1 MAKALDSGKAFID
14 GVLAKLPEGLRESA
28 RAAFTAPEAAD
39 ALTAVGDGV
48 LARADYSKMMDDLRV
63 KEETLTSDFDRLNT
77 WFETIKPKAE
87 GYDALAA
94 EVVRLKGQPPTVV
107 RDDKPAGMTDAD
119 FDKKIEERERAA
131 ATYFNTTNA
140 LSLKHFQTFGDV
152 LDLNDLVVFA
162 QKSRLPILDA
172 YQQKF
177 AEPLQKKAQEQ
188 EDLRINKLVE
198 AKLVEER
205 KRSGGDQPFP
215 LKNSSPSVLDIL
227 EQPDRKPTDH
237 TVDTAVA
244 EYDRLQSARG

>member
-1 MAKALDSGKAFID
+1 
-14 GVLAKLPEGLRESA
+14 
-28 RAAFTAPEAAD
+28 
-39 ALTAVGDGV
+39 
-48 LARADYSKMMDDLRV
+48 V

-94 EVVRLKGQPPTVV
+94 EVARLKGQPPTVV
-107 RDDKPAGMTDAD
+107 RDDKPAGMSQAD
-119 FDKKIEERERAA
+119 FDTKIQEREQAA

-140 LSLKHFQTFGDV
+140 LALKHFQTFGDV
-152 LDLNDLVVFA
+152 LDLNELVVIA
-162 QKSRLPILDA
+162 RKQNTDLLSA
-172 YQQKF
+172 YHQKF
-177 AEPLQKKAQEQ
+177 AEPLAAKAKEQ

-198 AKLVEER
+198 TRLSEEIK
-205 KRSGGDQPFP
+205 KRGVDQPFP